1 MVPLLDLLFGC
12 THRKLS
18 FPITRKS
25 RRPRSDSDTM
35 KRTYVVCL
43 GCGKEFAYDWAHM
56 RIVFSAKLA
65 AKATGPTP
73 VSPQAA

>member
-1 MVPLLDLLFGC
+1 
-12 THRKLS
+12 
-18 FPITRKS
+18 
-25 RRPRSDSDTM
+25 M

-43 GCGKEFAYDWAHM
+43 GCGEEFAYDWAHM